1 MGRSKSIL
9 ITFIST
15 TILFS
20 SIVFNC
26 SVYRCHPFRPKA
38 EACINCWTPAI
49 ARTSIK
55 PKSTL
60 SYRCGQTN
68 ERVEPPTCDPSCIL
82 CKEDPVT
89 GLRTCK
95 LRFNRSGPSPASS
108 FIQAP
113 ASGTSTTHRT
123 HPQELPAFSPP
134 PPVYIPLCPVFQQP
148 PLRLF
153 PTPAQVRGVHR
164 PRHHSHH
171 HHGPT
176 TDLSVWTETIL
187 ADVRTAISTLPA
199 APHSTTADSRLLHL
213 WKATQRSTADGRPR
227 NIIAA
232 CASFL
237 ARLALDMEEHCSS
250 VLQQQW
256 GQTCDR
262 MAGNLGLRD
271 TWSLLRVLLDST
283 HTKAP

>member
-1 MGRSKSIL
+1 MGRSKFIL
-9 ITFIST
+9 ITFIGT
-15 TILFS
+15 TILPS

-26 SVYRCHPFRPKA
+26 GAYRCHPFRPKA
-38 EACINCWTPAI
+38 EACINCWTSGHRADI
-49 ARTSIK
+49 RIK

-89 GLRTCK
+89 G
-95 LRFNRSGPSPASS
+95 
-108 FIQAP
+108 
-113 ASGTSTTHRT
+113 
-123 HPQELPAFSPP
+123 
-134 PPVYIPLCPVFQQP
+134 
-148 PLRLF
+148 
-153 PTPAQVRGVHR
+153 
-164 PRHHSHH
+164 SH
-171 HHGPT
+171 
-176 TDLSVWTETIL
+176 LSVWTETIL
-187 ADVRTAISTLPA
+187 ADVRTATSTLPA

-213 WKATQRSTADGRPR
+213 WEAIQRSTADGRPR

-250 VLQQQW
+250 LLQQQW
-256 GQTCDR
+256 GQTCDC
-262 MAGNLGLRD
+262 MAGNLGLCD

-283 HTKAP
+283 HTKAPQRKDHLRSPQQWEAALSSIRPGLQLRLVTWAEDVAARRCLDAITGSLKAAHNAAF